1 MISTPTSPRKT
12 PPRSTRS
19 GAGLCAAF
27 CSGLVGLS
35 LTIQLDAKHVEG
47 CSWRDYALPKL
58 FDGSSGL
65 VSAMIGKLSAGPAK
79 AIKNRCESGAV
90 VHERPAIIEDD
101 GDAVGAG
108 GMVASDTHDSKAP
121 GEVFGETVGAENF
134 VFRRASFVVGE
145 VVGAALK
152 LLDAGASCGR
162 GVKGHCALSRLIH
175 YEAALVGG
183 AVEAAGLA
191 DNVFGISSHFRF
203 WLIRASL
210 PPTQS
215 IYTVT
220 VYPQEENTLFLCRE
234 RIAGFCSPNEENSH
248 PKG

>member
-35 LTIQLDAKHVEG
+35 LTIQLDAEHVERG
-47 CSWRDYALPKL
+47 CWRDNALPKF
-58 FDGSSGL
+58 FDAPGGL
-65 VSAMIGKLSAGPAK
+65 VAAMRGKVGAGPSEFVED
-79 AIKNRCESGAV
+79 RRESGAV
-90 VHERPAIIEDD
+90 VHERPSIVDD
-101 GDAVGAG
+101 HRDAKGAG

-203 WLIRASL
+203 WLVRASL

-234 RIAGFCSPNEENSH
+234 RIAGFCSPNDQDQ
-248 PKG
+248 P